1 MISSTIK
8 RGLFTVALLLLP
20 FATNTYAKDE
30 MPQASVQQLQ
40 KVNINTASADELQL
54 LKGVGEEKAKAIV
67 DYRNSNGKFES
78 IEQLKQVKGIGDKII
93 ESNSDSL
100 TL

>member
-1 MISSTIK
+1 MISSMLK
-8 RGLFTVALLLLP
+8 SGLFTAALLLLP
-20 FATNTYAKDE
+20 FAANTYAKDE

-54 LKGVGEEKAKAIV
+54 LKGVGEAKAKAIV

-78 IEQLKQVKGIGDKII
+78 VEQLEQVKGIGKKIV
-93 ESNSDSL
+93 ESNADVL